1 MESENILLID
11 DKSEPLK
18 SVFNLAASKVGFNM
32 LYADSVADGYNLL
45 DRNSDN
51 ISAIILDL
59 LFAGQ
64 PKQGEEALI
73 DLRNKFPDIPVVVLT
88 ESYDNTRA
96 AIRCIK
102 NGAYDFMGKNSLD
115 TTHLF
120 HVVGNAVNQNK
131 LTRRI
136 KHRLNK
142 LPEVNYPAIHY
153 SSDDITCKFAYK
165 LNSISMQ
172 TDANL
177 LDNLMK
183 SSGFWHYNLLN
194 IILSSYREN
203 VIASLIIRKRGEK
216 PVLDFYL
223 IFTLTENNNENLK
236 TLVDE
241 FIAATEPFVFSI
253 HESYTKPYIFEAIT
267 DLDILNSI
275 LAPRFN
281 NPAIR
286 LYNQPECWGVLGEY
300 NLEDADA
307 NESLKAEFLPVIPKG
322 KNFTNYN
329 LLFQSLL
336 ATSGSSILAIHLQPL
351 RLRYN
356 EKEFLDKIIDGEI
369 VLPAEKN
376 EDSLDDHIARFK
388 ELENSTMNNY
398 LFEVRFMS
406 DIHSNIPKPL
416 DVELTRHFYTDTSI
430 IKNTSQ
436 LGLFDNLFSI
446 AANRRLSRLSF
457 IKTSKEVSLLF
468 SFPLPGNKLIKGIP
482 YQNSSL
488 QIIPANIAD
497 TGLLLGE
504 KQLGGESVQIRIDN
518 ESLKKHV
525 YVLGQTGT
533 GKTTLLKTMIQDAIT
548 SNFGFCVIDPHGDLF
563 EDVLA
568 MIPDNRRKD
577 VVLFDTNNI
586 EESAKLNFFM
596 SDVAIERSMLFDEI
610 IRILTSEYDMK
621 NAGGPIFETY
631 FRSTLNLIMHPKIVD
646 KFKTPTIQLAYKA
659 LLLPKFLQ
667 HLLDLIKND
676 FPTDDEDIDFHSE
689 SISDI
694 ESGVLFHVAKMGR
707 GEMDWDNMR
716 PYIYSKMKFF
726 VDNFYIRELFDNKA
740 PDLNFR
746 NIMDNGKILLVR
758 LEKGHIGPANLSK
771 VGRLFL
777 NKMIFSIMTRAE
789 LPVDQR
795 KDFFVF
801 IDEFQNFLDGDIGSA
816 LSEVRKFNVGL
827 VLANQTIGQ
836 LSDHVFQSVL
846 GNVGS
851 TAFFRTGLN
860 DIGKIRHF
868 FEPDFST
875 KEIVNLQ
882 NFNCVARIMHN
893 NRPSDPFI
901 FQTKLNN
908 E

>member
-18 SVFNLAASKVGFNM
+18 PVFNLAASKVGFNM

-102 NGAYDFMGKNSLD
+102 NGAYDFMGKSSLD

-177 LDNLMK
+177 LDNLMR

-216 PVLDFYL
+216 PVLDFHL
-223 IFTLTENNNENLK
+223 VFTLTESNNENLK

-253 HESYTKPYIFEAIT
+253 HESYTKPYIFETVT
-267 DLDILNSI
+267 DPDILNSI
-275 LAPRFN
+275 LAPKFN

-300 NLEDADA
+300 NLEDADP
-307 NESLKAEFLPVIPKG
+307 NESLKAEFLPVLPNG

-336 ATSGSSILAIHLQPL
+336 ATSGSSVLTIHLQPL

-369 VLPAEKN
+369 VLSTEKIG
-376 EDSLDDHIARFK
+376 DSLDDHISRFK
-388 ELENSTMNNY
+388 ELVNSTLNNY

-406 DIHSNIPKPL
+406 DIHSNIPKLL

-430 IKNTSQ
+430 VKSTFQS
-436 LGLFDNLFSI
+436 GLFDNIFSI
-446 AANRRLSRLSF
+446 SANRKLSRLSF
-457 IKTSKEVSLLF
+457 FKTSKEVSLLF
-468 SFPLPGNKLIKGIP
+468 SFPLPGNKFIKGIP

-504 KQLGGESVQIRIDN
+504 KNLGGERIDIRINN
-518 ESLKKHV
+518 ESLKKHM
-525 YVLGQTGT
+525 YILGQTGT
-533 GKTTLLKTMIQDAIT
+533 GKTTLLKTMIQEAIKA
-548 SNFGFCVIDPHGDLF
+548 NNGFCVIDPHGDLF

-568 MIPDNRRKD
+568 MIPNNRKKD

-586 EESAKLNFFM
+586 EGSAKLNFFM
-596 SDVAIERSMLFDEI
+596 PGSFFEKSMVVEELL
-610 IRILTSEYDMK
+610 RILASEYDMK
-621 NAGGPIFETY
+621 LAGGPMFETY
-631 FRSTLNLIMHPKIVD
+631 FRSTLNLILHPKIIS
-646 KFKTPTIQLAYKA
+646 KYKTPTIQLAYKA
-659 LLLPKFLQ
+659 LLIPKFLR
-667 HLLDLIKND
+667 HLLNLIKSEI
-676 FPTDDEDIDFHSE
+676 PIDDTGIDFSSE
-689 SISDI
+689 SISDL
-694 ESGVLFHVAKMGR
+694 ESEILFDIASLGK
-707 GEMDWDNMR
+707 GEMEWDTMR

-726 VDNFYIRELFDNKA
+726 VDNIYIRELFDNKA

-746 NIMDNGKILLVR
+746 DIMDNGKILLVR
-758 LEKGHIGPANLSK
+758 IEKGHIGPSNLTK
-771 VGRLFL
+771 IGRLFL
-777 NKMIFSIMTRAE
+777 NKMIFSIMSRAE

-795 KDFFVF
+795 KEFFVF

-836 LSDHVFQSVL
+836 LSDHLFQSVL

-868 FEPDFST
+868 FEPDFTT